1 MSDHDNP
8 PDLRD
13 LRFRASELLDR
24 RRVGAAR
31 EVLAR
36 ALREHPGDAGLLYE
50 LARAD
55 YLEDRHD
62 DARAALSQIL
72 AADPDDAAA
81 RFLLFWV
88 ALDRGLPKELVEAED
103 LILGLLRQYPQTADY
118 FAAYAR
124 LMLRTLHFDKAGA
137 LCQEALRLAPG
148 DADCLRAQAL
158 CNLVNGRRGSDNAA
172 LVQLIAADPQDL
184 ATLRL
189 VVTALNAAGRHRE
202 ALRLARELLRAQ
214 PDDPHLLNYVREMH
228 RLNHFSMLPLYP
240 LQRWGLMA
248 SVALWGGAVVG
259 GMLVRE
265 HAPEYSGLFTTVVLG
280 YVAYSWIWP
289 PLLNLWMK
297 RFA

>member
-1 MSDHDNP
+1 MNGSENP
-8 PDLRD
+8 PDLPSQ
-13 LRFRASELLDR
+13 RFRASELLDR
-24 RRVGAAR
+24 RRVAAAR
-31 EVLAR
+31 SLLAK
-36 ALREHPGDAGLLYE
+36 ALGEHPGDAGLLYE

-62 DARAALSQIL
+62 DARAALGQVL
-72 AADPDDAAA
+72 ATDPDDADA

-88 ALDRGLPKELVEAED
+88 ALDRGLPAELVEAED
-103 LILGLLRQYPQTADY
+103 LILGLLRQYPQRAAY

-124 LMLRTLHFDKAGA
+124 LMLRTLHFDKAAA

-148 DADCLRAQAL
+148 DTDCLRAQAL
-158 CNLVNGRRGSDNAA
+158 CNLVHGRRGADNGA

-189 VVTALNAAGRHRE
+189 VVAALNASGRSRE

-248 SVALWGGAVVG
+248 SVALWAGAVAG

-265 HAPEYSGLFTTVVLG
+265 HAPQYGGLFTTVVLG
-280 YVAYSWIWP
+280 YVVYSWVWP
-289 PLLNLWMK
+289 PLLNIWMK